1 VKKGQQYAKILNEHQ
16 TRADS
21 NVSITFDGYDT
32 LCFPHQRLIRKD
44 EDLDK
49 HINQIRSNNK
59 RMLERDEEIRK
70 DRQMHG

>member
-21 NVSITFDGYDT
+21 N
-32 LCFPHQRLIRKD
+32 RLIRKD